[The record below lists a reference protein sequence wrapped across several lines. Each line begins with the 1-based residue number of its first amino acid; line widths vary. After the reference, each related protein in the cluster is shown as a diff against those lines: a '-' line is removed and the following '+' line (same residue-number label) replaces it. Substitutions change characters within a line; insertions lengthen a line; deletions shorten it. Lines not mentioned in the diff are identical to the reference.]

1 MDDVKVTMDPRRPN
15 ECWPDN
21 MWMELVPSMID
32 AVGYGEWEYERLLS
46 ERRRS
51 VTKEIITE
59 LKRFR
64 VFVSADI
71 ERVEGK
77 VEIYFD
83 HLFYMTTGHR
93 RVEGVVLQSVVTYL
107 GVMMMDKESERPGE
121 FLGFIK
127 RKGDRIPRS
136 LRPMTTDFATEV
148 VANMS
153 DIDSQN
159 FVDESLPS
167 ICDTSEYRHLFEMA
181 NEVAL
186 MCRC

>member
-32 AVGYGEWEYERLLS
+32 AVGYDEWEYERLLS

-51 VTKEIITE
+51 VTKQIIAG
-59 LKRFR
+59 LKIFR
-64 VFVSADI
+64 GLVPANMD
-71 ERVEGK
+71 RVEGRR
-77 VEIYFD
+77 EIYFD
-83 HLFYMTTGHR
+83 HLFYKTTGHR
-93 RVEGVVLQSVVTYL
+93 RIGGVVLQSNVTYL

-121 FLGFIK
+121 FLGFIEQ
-127 RKGDRIPRS
+127 KGSLTPRS

-148 VANMS
+148 IANMS
-153 DIDSQN
+153 DIDSQS